1 MSLEQEKTFK
11 HKAMNPAQDVRALY
25 FLKVSRAKAHSYVA
39 EQELKDCISQQ
50 QSHRILR
57 CLALKEVFGVLT
69 CVSHPCYLPIVCC
82 VEFGLSDV
90 RMLL

>member
-39 EQELKDCISQQ
+39 KQELKDCIYQQ
-50 QSHRILR
+50 RSHRILR

-69 CVSHPCYLPIVCC
+69 CVSHPFYLPIVCY